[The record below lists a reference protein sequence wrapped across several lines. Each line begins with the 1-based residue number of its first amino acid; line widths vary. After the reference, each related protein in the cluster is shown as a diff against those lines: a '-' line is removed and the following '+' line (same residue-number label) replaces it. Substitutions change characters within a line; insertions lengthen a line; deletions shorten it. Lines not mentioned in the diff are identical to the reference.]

1 MLPILPRRTRPAKSL
16 CFRLFMRHHRSC

>member
-16 CFRLFMRHHRSC
+16 CFQLFMRHHRSC